1 MGPNSGAIFYW
12 SQGHQHGASGLSSLR
27 PTGIASSR
35 TPFGRGW
42 GGSLWPRGNFSLLL
56 GSFLN
61 PGGEHRV
68 EGGTGI
74 GTNRPP
80 VPHSGVSGDS

>member
-1 MGPNSGAIFYW
+1 MGPNSGAISCW
-12 SQGHQHGASGLSSLR
+12 SPGHQHGTSGLSSLG
-27 PTGIASSR
+27 PTGTSSHG
-35 TPFGRGW
+35 TPSRE
-42 GGSLWPRGNFSLLL
+42 SLWTCGNFSLLL

-68 EGGTGI
+68 EGRMGI

-80 VPHSGVSGDS
+80 VPHSVVFDDS